1 MREADSSRVAFWP
14 STNPPRHRHHRA
26 SLPAFDPLELNIS
39 PMLWLVGFQM
49 GLYAFAWFLCSLL
62 LKEDRQAVA
71 HWGVFLL
78 LVGAV
83 MLLAGARG
91 EPRHWIF
98 YNGANVLSIIAFAV
112 VRRGIELFAR
122 VPKHDLEQVAVVV
135 VAGGAI
141 ALLGPQEENASWRVV
156 LTYGSQAYL
165 MLRTM
170 WTVRRAL
177 RLEFGRVTFVAIVV
191 PGVLISLLLAALAL
205 RQIVDF
211 ARPLEMQ
218 RNTAAN
224 YWLMYYY
231 LGGAALFNFG
241 FMVLLTQRLVVKLQ
255 HTSRRDALTGL
266 FNRRALDE
274 ELERTWQRHL
284 RIHEPFAV
292 LLADI
297 DHFKQIN
304 DTHGHPA
311 GDRVLSSVAHLL
323 QSHARGT
330 DVVGRIGGE
339 EFLIVLPNSNV
350 NDAERFAE
358 RLRGLVEGQAVRAGA
373 QSLRATISV
382 GIARVQGDDASVE
395 AVIAR
400 ADGALYR
407 AKASGRNRV
416 DVDTGAGLLVRRPAS
431 VT

>member
-1 MREADSSRVAFWP
+1 
-14 STNPPRHRHHRA
+14 
-26 SLPAFDPLELNIS
+26 
-39 PMLWLVGFQM
+39 MLWLVGFQM
-49 GLYAFAWFLCSLL
+49 GLYAFAWLLCSLL
-62 LKEDRQAVA
+62 LKEDWEAVA

-91 EPRHWIF
+91 EPRYWIF

-112 VRRGIELFAR
+112 VRRGIQLFMR

-135 VAGGAI
+135 LVGGAI
-141 ALLGPQEENASWRVV
+141 ALLGPQEEHASWRIV
-156 LTYGSQAYL
+156 LTYSSQAYL

-177 RLEFGRVTFVAIVV
+177 RLEFGRATFVTIVI
-191 PGVLISLLLAALAL
+191 PGVLISLLLAWLSL
-205 RQIVDF
+205 RQIINF
-211 ARPLEMQ
+211 ATPMEMQ
-218 RNTAAN
+218 RSTTAN
-224 YWLMYYY
+224 YALMYYY
-231 LGGAALFNFG
+231 LSGSALFHFG

-255 HTSRRDALTGL
+255 HSSLRDALTGL

-274 ELERTWQRHL
+274 ELDRTWQRHL
-284 RIHEPFAV
+284 RSHEPFAV
-292 LLADI
+292 LLVDI

-304 DTHGHPA
+304 DTHGHAA
-311 GDRVLSSVAHLL
+311 GDRVLSSLAHLL

-339 EFLIVLPNSNV
+339 EFLVVLPNSNV

-373 QSLRATISV
+373 QSLRVTISV
-382 GIARVQGDDASVE
+382 GIARVQADDVSVE
-395 AVIAR
+395 AVLAR

-416 DVDTGAGLLVRRPAS
+416 DVDTGVGLVARRPAS
-431 VT
+431 VV